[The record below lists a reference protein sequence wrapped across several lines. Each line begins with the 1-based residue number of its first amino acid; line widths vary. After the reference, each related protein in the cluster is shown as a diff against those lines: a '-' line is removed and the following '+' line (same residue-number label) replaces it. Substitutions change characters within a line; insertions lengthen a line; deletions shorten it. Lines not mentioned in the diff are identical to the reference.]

1 MGKSIFFQ
9 TKTISNELN
18 SKQGFTGINLKTGQI
33 SYKGKQSQ
41 KIVIN

>member
-9 TKTISNELN
+9 TKTFSNELN

-33 SYKGKQSQ
+33 SCKGKPSQ
-41 KIVIN
+41 RIVIS